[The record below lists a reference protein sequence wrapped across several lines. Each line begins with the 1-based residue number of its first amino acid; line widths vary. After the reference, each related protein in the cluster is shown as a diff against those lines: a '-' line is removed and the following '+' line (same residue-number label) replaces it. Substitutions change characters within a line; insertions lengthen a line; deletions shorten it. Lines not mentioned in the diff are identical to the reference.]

1 MTRPVRLFSAASPL
15 RSALR
20 TRRPRHRPSTLQWAL
35 LGSVVVHA
43 GLLTLRFV
51 DPERFERMFRDLPLE
66 VVLVN
71 ARGDETPARPQAVAQ
86 ASLAGGGE
94 AASGR
99 ATSPLPADPSFQL
112 GDAADDARRRVETT
126 TSESTLQLVARLERE
141 LSALPPPDPTAAA
154 GQAEARDLVERRRQL
169 LDQLAEIERRI
180 NQDNAQPKRRYVG
193 PATREEA
200 YALYYDRLRRRIEE
214 RGTRDFPSAQG
225 RRLYG
230 ELTVN
235 MTIDARGRLV
245 DAQVIDPSESPSLD
259 RQALAIVRAASPFGP
274 FTARMRRQADE
285 IVVTSRF
292 RFSHGDGVE
301 ATVGTVTP

>member
-1 MTRPVRLFSAASPL
+1 MARPARLFRAASPL

-20 TRRPRHRPSTLQWAL
+20 ARRPRHRPSTLQWAL
-35 LGSVVVHA
+35 LASVVVHA

-71 ARGDETPARPQAVAQ
+71 ARGDETPAQPQAVAQ

-94 AASGR
+94 TGAGR
-99 ATSPLPADPSFQL
+99 ATSPLPADPAFQL
-112 GDAADDARRRVETT
+112 GDAADDARRHAEATPN
-126 TSESTLQLVARLERE
+126 ESALQLVARLERE
-141 LSALPPPDPTAAA
+141 LSALPPPDPAAVA
-154 GQAEARDLVERRRQL
+154 GQPEARDLVERRRQL
-169 LDQLAEIERRI
+169 LDQLAEIERRL
-180 NQDNAQPKRRYVG
+180 NQDNAQARRRYIG

-200 YALYYDRLRRRIEE
+200 YALYYDRLRRRIEQ
-214 RGTRDFPSAQG
+214 RGTRDFPSAEG

-245 DAQVIDPSESPSLD
+245 DARVLDPSGSPALD

-274 FTARMRRQADE
+274 FSAGMRREADQ

-292 RFSHGDGVE
+292 RFSHGDSVE
-301 ATVGTVTP
+301 ATFGTAMP

>member
-1 MTRPVRLFSAASPL
+1 MARPLRLLPTASPL
-15 RSALR
+15 RSAILA
-20 TRRPRHRPSTLQWAL
+20 RRPRRRPSALQWAL
-35 LGSVVVHA
+35 LASVVVHA

-51 DPERFERMFRDLPLE
+51 DPERFERIFRDLPLQ

-71 ARGDETPARPQAVAQ
+71 ARGDEAPTQPQAVAQ

-99 ATSPLPADPSFQL
+99 ATSPLPAERAFQL
-112 GDAADDARRRVETT
+112 GDSSDDARRHAETAPN
-126 TSESTLQLVARLERE
+126 ESTLQLVARLQRE
-141 LSALPPPDPTAAA
+141 LSALPPPDPNQVA
-154 GQAEARDLVERRRQL
+154 GQQEARELVERRRQL

-193 PATREEA
+193 PATREA
-200 YALYYDRLRRRIEE
+200 PYALYYDLLRRRIEE
-214 RGTRDFPSAQG
+214 RGTRDFPSAEG

-245 DAQVIDPSESPSLD
+245 DAEVLDPSGSPTLD

-274 FTARMRRQADE
+274 FSAKMRRQADQ

-292 RFSHGDGVE
+292 RFTHGDSVE
-301 ATVGTVTP
+301 ATVGTAQ